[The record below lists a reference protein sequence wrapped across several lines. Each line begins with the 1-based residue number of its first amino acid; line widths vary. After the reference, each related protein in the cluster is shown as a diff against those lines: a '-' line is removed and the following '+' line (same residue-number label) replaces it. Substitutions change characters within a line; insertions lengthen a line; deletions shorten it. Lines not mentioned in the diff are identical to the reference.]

1 MVAIKDIF
9 PPALL
14 GTPGDL
20 PKQFLPWRSETSSSP
35 FLWGIVL
42 FLHSRVG
49 RLQGKALP
57 LKETGFIL
65 LPSLLSFFLSLF
77 SWVESLTVFYWTPL
91 LRAYDIELKCL
102 L

>member
-20 PKQFLPWRSETSSSP
+20 PKQFLPCRSETSSSP

-65 LPSLLSFFLSLF
+65 LLDTLFPCILLDTLF
-77 SWVESLTVFYWTPL
+77 PCIMEESGQDLG
-91 LRAYDIELKCL
+91 DC
-102 L
+102 

>member
-20 PKQFLPWRSETSSSP
+20 PKQFLPCRSETSSSP

-57 LKETGFIL
+57 LRETGFIDTFFSLYNGGILPGPWRL
-65 LPSLLSFFLSLF
+65 LTPTIAFGAVSKWLL
-77 SWVESLTVFYWTPL
+77 
-91 LRAYDIELKCL
+91 
-102 L
+102 

>member
-65 LPSLLSFFLSLF
+65 LLDTFFSLYNGGIRPGPWRL
-77 SWVESLTVFYWTPL
+77 LTPTPT
-91 LRAYDIELKCL
+91 AFGAVSK
-102 L
+102 